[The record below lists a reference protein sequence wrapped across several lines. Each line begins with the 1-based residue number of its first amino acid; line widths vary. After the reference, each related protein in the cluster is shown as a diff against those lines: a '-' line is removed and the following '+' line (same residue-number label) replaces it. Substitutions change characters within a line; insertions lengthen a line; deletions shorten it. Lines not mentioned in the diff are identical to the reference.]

1 MITSFHF
8 YLKNRP
14 KKNGSLPIYLR
25 ITQIRKHKYLS
36 TGISVREKEWN
47 TKEERIRRNHPNY
60 KTLNETLDL
69 IERNARK
76 VQSDLNRT
84 DSATAKTISERM
96 KVTHNAEFFC
106 IADELY
112 RELKEEKKYHVHKK
126 LKVVLKKLE
135 HFESER
141 NLPLARIDSEYLLK
155 FERFLRLKYGNSDTT
170 INKNFQLIRK
180 VINKALKR
188 RVLTNDPFNDYKV
201 PSESKRES
209 KTKLTIEQIHAIE
222 ALDLIEGSLEWDARN
237 AFLFSFYSGGIR
249 FGDLCCLTWDN
260 ITNEKLVYRMNK
272 NEKSFS
278 MELTKNQWEI
288 LLRMNDSSKYIFPF
302 LNESKDYSDP
312 IILRRDIG
320 SKNAQLNG
328 KKIKGNETGLKK
340 IALLA
345 GIDKN
350 ISMHVARHSFAQIAV
365 DHGIS
370 VYDLSASLKHTSLT
384 TTQQYLKSLSE
395 DSVNRTMKKLFE

>member
-1 MITSFHF
+1 M
-8 YLKNRP
+8 
-14 KKNGSLPIYLR
+14 
-25 ITQIRKHKYLS
+25 
-36 TGISVREKEWN
+36 
-47 TKEERIRRNHPNY
+47 
-60 KTLNETLDL
+60 
-69 IERNARK
+69 
-76 VQSDLNRT
+76 
-84 DSATAKTISERM
+84 
-96 KVTHNAEFFC
+96 
-106 IADELY
+106 
-112 RELKEEKKYHVHKK
+112 
-126 LKVVLKKLE
+126 
-135 HFESER
+135 
-141 NLPLARIDSEYLLK
+141 
-155 FERFLRLKYGNSDTT
+155 
-170 INKNFQLIRK
+170 IRK

-209 KTKLTIEQIHAIE
+209 KTKLTIEQIHAIQ

-260 ITNEKLVYRMNK
+260 IINEKLVYTMNK

-312 IILRRDIG
+312 MILRRDIG

-328 KKIKGNETGLKK
+328 KKNKGYETGLKK
-340 IALLA
+340 IASHA
-345 GIDKN
+345 GIDEN

-370 VYDLSASLKHTSLT
+370 VYDLSASLKHTSLA

>member
-1 MITSFHF
+1 MTTSFHF

-14 KKNGSLPIYLR
+14 KQNGSFPIYHR
-25 ITQIRKHKYLS
+25 ITKNRRHKYLS
-36 TGISVREKEWN
+36 TGISVKEKEWN
-47 TKEERIRRNHPNY
+47 ANEERVRRNNPNY
-60 KTLNETLDL
+60 KTLNETLEL
-69 IERNARK
+69 IERDARK
-76 VQSDLNRT
+76 VQTDLNKT
-84 DSATAKTISERM
+84 GSATAKTISERLKM
-96 KVTHNAEFFC
+96 TQNAEFFY

-112 RELKEEKKYHVHKK
+112 HELVEEKKYQVYKK

-135 HFESER
+135 HFEVER

-155 FERFLRLKYGNSDTT
+155 FERFLRLEYGNSDTT
-170 INKNFQLIRK
+170 INKNFQLIKK
-180 VINKALKR
+180 VIDKALKKR
-188 RVLTNDPFNDYKV
+188 LLANDPFNDYKV
-201 PSESKRES
+201 PSESKRTS

-260 ITNEKLVYRMNK
+260 IIDEKLVYTMNK
-272 NEKSFS
+272 NDKSLS

-328 KKIKGNETGLKK
+328 KKNKGNQTGLKK
-340 IALLA
+340 IAILA
-345 GIDKN
+345 GIEEN
-350 ISMHVARHSFAQIAV
+350 ISMHVARHSFAQFAI
-365 DHGIS
+365 DRGIS
-370 VYDLSASLKHTSLT
+370 LYDLSASLKHTGLKS
-384 TTQQYLKSLSE
+384 TQQYLKSLSE

>member
-1 MITSFHF
+1 MTTSFHF

-14 KKNGSLPIYLR
+14 KQNGSFPIYLR
-25 ITQIRKHKYLS
+25 ITKNRRHKYLS
-36 TGISVREKEWN
+36 TGISVKEKEWN
-47 TKEERIRRNHPNY
+47 ANEERVRRNNPNY
-60 KTLNETLDL
+60 KTLNETLEL
-69 IERNARK
+69 IERDARK
-76 VQSDLNRT
+76 VQTDLNKT
-84 DSATAKTISERM
+84 GSATAKTISERLKM
-96 KVTHNAEFFC
+96 TQNAEFFY

-112 RELKEEKKYHVHKK
+112 HELVEEKKYQVYKK

-135 HFESER
+135 HFEVER

-155 FERFLRLKYGNSDTT
+155 FERFLRLEYGNSDTT
-170 INKNFQLIRK
+170 INKNFQLIKK
-180 VINKALKR
+180 VIDKALKKR
-188 RVLTNDPFNDYKV
+188 LLANDPFNDYKV
-201 PSESKRES
+201 PSESKRTS

-222 ALDLIEGSLEWDARN
+222 ALDLIDGSLEWDARN

-260 ITNEKLVYRMNK
+260 IVDEKLVYTMNK

-278 MELTKNQWEI
+278 MELNKNQWEI

-328 KKIKGNETGLKK
+328 KKNKGNQTGLKK
-340 IALLA
+340 IAILA
-345 GIDKN
+345 GIEEN
-350 ISMHVARHSFAQIAV
+350 ISMHVARHSFAQFAI
-365 DHGIS
+365 DRGIS
-370 VYDLSASLKHTSLT
+370 LYDLSASLKHTGLKS
-384 TTQQYLKSLSE
+384 TQQYLKSLSE